1 MNFLI
6 NLIIVHL
13 CGFILVL
20 NKLLAVMDRNTQ
32 LGLLLIFGLFV
43 LWQVVTS
50 PSQEELIK
58 QQKMEDSIMLARKT
72 KEAIREKIVIQTTE
86 SQKNSAELLVD
97 RENKFGD
104 FSNAA
109 AGKASDFV
117 LENDLLKVTFSTK
130 GGTIKEVLIKNHHKI
145 VQNADRKD
153 VKESL
158 LLMSDERDKFY
169 YALPVKSV
177 PGGFI
182 YTKDLIFEGALEG
195 NTIRFKAMANNGGYF
210 EQVYTLNP
218 DNYLFNY
225 AIKTENL
232 DNILDKGFNS
242 IKLRWINYLGK
253 LEKAVNYEKNYS
265 AIYYKPGIDKPEH
278 CSCTSSDIEDKENTP
293 IKWISFTQ
301 QFFNVSL
308 LASENFKGA
317 KMVTTFL
324 DDTDK
329 ALKKMDAEIEIPFKN
344 DNNSFKMD
352 FYLGPNEF
360 DRLYAMGNNLEDI
373 IAFGTSFFGT
383 INRWVIRPV
392 FNWIS
397 QFFVNKGIVILIL
410 TFLVKLSLFYL
421 TYRMIYSQSKMTAL
435 KPQIDKLKEKHK
447 DDAST
452 IQMESMKLYREF
464 GVNPLGSCLPMLLQM
479 PIWFALYRFF
489 PAAIEFRQAPFLWAN
504 DLSSYDEWIQ
514 LPFAIPFGFGSH
526 ISLFTILWA
535 ISTLAFTFYN
545 SKNMDFSANP
555 AMKWMQYVMPI
566 MFLGFFNSYASGLT
580 AYLLFSNVLNIGQ
593 TMATKAFLIDEAKIL
608 SQMEDHKKKPKKTGG
623 FQDRLQKV
631 LEEQRKIADQQ
642 KSAKTLPKKK

>member
-86 SQKNSAELLVD
+86 SQKNSSELLMD

-253 LEKAVNYEKNYS
+253 LEKAVSYEKNYS

-344 DNNSFKMD
+344 NNNSFKMD

-397 QFFVNKGIVILIL
+397 QFFVNKGLVILIL

>member
-1 MNFLI
+1 MKNNRRDFLKMGGLTAI
-6 NLIIVHL
+6 GLTSSLSPAEAGDAAQAQIDQLMKDPKQTFNMSGYAAPKIDTVRI
-13 CGFILVL
+13 GFIG
-20 NKLLAVMDRNTQ
+20 
-32 LGLLLIFGLFV
+32 LGNRG
-43 LWQVVTS
+43 S
-50 PSQEELIK
+50 G
-58 QQKMEDSIMLARKT
+58 
-72 KEAIREKIVIQTTE
+72 AITRVNRIANVQTVAICDIRPAKI
-86 SQKNSAELLVD
+86 A
-97 RENKFGD
+97 
-104 FSNAA
+104 NA
-109 AGKASDFV
+109 
-117 LENDLLKVTFSTK
+117 L
-130 GGTIKEVLIKNHHKI
+130 
-145 VQNADRKD
+145 
-153 VKESL
+153 
-158 LLMSDERDKFY
+158 
-169 YALPVKSV
+169 
-177 PGGFI
+177 
-182 YTKDLIFEGALEG
+182 
-195 NTIRFKAMANNGGYF
+195 
-210 EQVYTLNP
+210 
-218 DNYLFNY
+218 
-225 AIKTENL
+225 
-232 DNILDKGFNS
+232 
-242 IKLRWINYLGK
+242 
-253 LEKAVNYEKNYS
+253 
-265 AIYYKPGIDKPEH
+265 
-278 CSCTSSDIEDKENTP
+278 
-293 IKWISFTQ
+293 
-301 QFFNVSL
+301 
-308 LASENFKGA
+308 
-317 KMVTTFL
+317 
-324 DDTDK
+324 K

-360 DRLYAMGNNLEDI
+360 DRLYSMGNNLEDI

-383 INRWVIRPV
+383 INRWIIRPV

-489 PAAIEFRQAPFLWAN
+489 PAAIEFRQAPFLWAT

-555 AMKWMQYVMPI
+555 AMKWMQYVMPV

-642 KSAKTLPKKK
+642 KSAKSQPKKK

>member
-158 LLMSDERDKFY
+158 LLMSDDRDKFY

-182 YTKDLIFEGALEG
+182 YTKDLIFEGSLEG

-253 LEKAVNYEKNYS
+253 LEKAVSYEKNYS

>member
-158 LLMSDERDKFY
+158 LLMSDDRDKFY

-253 LEKAVNYEKNYS
+253 LEKAVSYEKNYS

>member
-97 RENKFGD
+97 RENKFGN

-109 AGKASDFV
+109 AGKASDFI

-153 VKESL
+153 IKESL

>member
-1 MNFLI
+1 
-6 NLIIVHL
+6 
-13 CGFILVL
+13 
-20 NKLLAVMDRNTQ
+20 MDRNTQ

-58 QQKMEDSIMLARKT
+58 QQQMEDSIMLARKT
-72 KEAIREKIVIQTTE
+72 KEAIREKIVIQKSE
-86 SQKNSAELLVD
+86 FQKDSAEILVD
-97 RENKFGD
+97 RENKFGG

-145 VQNADRKD
+145 VQNAERKD

-158 LLMSDERDKFY
+158 LLLSDERDKFY

-182 YTKDLIFEGALEG
+182 YTKDLIFDGALEG
-195 NTIRFKAMANNGGYF
+195 NTIRFKAVANNGGYF

-232 DNILDKGFNS
+232 DNILDKGVNS

-253 LEKAVNYEKNYS
+253 LEKAVSYEKNYS
-265 AIYYKPGIDKPEH
+265 AIYFKPDINKPEH
-278 CSCTSSDIEDKENTP
+278 CSCTSSDIEDKEDTP

-308 LASENFKGA
+308 LASDNFKGA

-324 DDTDK
+324 DDSDK

-344 DNNSFKMD
+344 SNNSFKMD

-608 SQMEDHKKKPKKTGG
+608 AQMEDHKKKPKKTGG

-631 LEEQRKIADQQ
+631 LDEQRKIAEQQ
-642 KSAKTLPKKK
+642 KTGKTLPKKK

>member
-1 MNFLI
+1 
-6 NLIIVHL
+6 
-13 CGFILVL
+13 
-20 NKLLAVMDRNTQ
+20 MDKNTQ

-58 QQKMEDSIMLARKT
+58 QQNMEDSIILARKT
-72 KEAIREKIVIQTTE
+72 KEASREKIVIQSTDY
-86 SQKNSAELLVD
+86 QKDNAELLVD
-97 RENKFGD
+97 RENKFGH

-109 AGKASDFV
+109 TGKASDFV
-117 LENDLLKVTFSTK
+117 LENDLMKVTFSTK
-130 GGTIKEVLIKNHHKI
+130 GGIIKEVLIKNHHKI

-153 VKESL
+153 VKVSL
-158 LLMSDERDKFY
+158 RLMSDDRDKFY
-169 YALPVKSV
+169 YALPIKSI
-177 PGGFI
+177 PGGFV
-182 YTKDLIFEGALEG
+182 YTKDLIFDGSLEG
-195 NTIRFKAMANNGGYF
+195 NTIRFKALANNGGYF
-210 EQVYTLNP
+210 EQVYTLNK

-232 DNILDKGFNS
+232 GDILDKETNS
-242 IKLRWINYLGK
+242 IKLRWINYLDK
-253 LEKAVNYEKNYS
+253 LEKAVSYEKNYS
-265 AIYYKPGIDKPEH
+265 AIYYKPNIDNAEH
-278 CSCTSSDIEDKENTP
+278 CSCTSSDTENKENTP
-293 IKWISFTQ
+293 IKWVSFTQ

-308 LASENFKGA
+308 LASDNFKGA

-324 DDTDK
+324 DDSDK
-329 ALKKMDAEIEIPFKN
+329 ALKKMDAEIDIPFKN
-344 DNNSFKMD
+344 ADNSFSMD

-452 IQMESMKLYREF
+452 VQMESMKLYREF

-489 PAAIEFRQAPFLWAN
+489 PAAIEFRQAPFLWAD

-593 TMATKAFLIDEAKIL
+593 TMATKAFLIDEVKIL
-608 SQMEDHKKKPKKTGG
+608 SLMEDHKKKPKKTGG

-631 LEEQRKIADQQ
+631 LEDQRKIAEQQ
-642 KSAKTLPKKK
+642 KSTKTQPKKK

>member
-1 MNFLI
+1 
-6 NLIIVHL
+6 
-13 CGFILVL
+13 
-20 NKLLAVMDRNTQ
+20 MDRNTQ

-130 GGTIKEVLIKNHHKI
+130 GGIIKEVLIKNHHKI

-177 PGGFI
+177 PGGFV

-253 LEKAVNYEKNYS
+253 LEKAVSYEKNYS

>member
-1 MNFLI
+1 
-6 NLIIVHL
+6 
-13 CGFILVL
+13 
-20 NKLLAVMDRNTQ
+20 MDRNTQ

-58 QQKMEDSIMLARKT
+58 QQQMEDSIMLARKT
-72 KEAIREKIVIQTTE
+72 KEAIREKIVIQKTE
-86 SQKNSAELLVD
+86 FQKDSAEILVD
-97 RENKFGD
+97 RENKFGG

-182 YTKDLIFEGALEG
+182 YTKDLIFDGALEG
-195 NTIRFKAMANNGGYF
+195 NTIRFKAVANNGGYF

-232 DNILDKGFNS
+232 DNILDKGVNS

-253 LEKAVNYEKNYS
+253 LEKAVSYEKNYS

-308 LASENFKGA
+308 LASDNFKGA

-324 DDTDK
+324 DDSDK
-329 ALKKMDAEIEIPFKN
+329 ALKKMDAEIEIPFKSS
-344 DNNSFKMD
+344 NNSFKMD

-397 QFFVNKGIVILIL
+397 QFFVNKGIVILVL
-410 TFLVKLSLFYL
+410 TFFVKLSLFYL

-535 ISTLAFTFYN
+535 ISTLVFTFYN

-608 SQMEDHKKKPKKTGG
+608 AQMEDHKKKPKKTGG

-631 LEEQRKIADQQ
+631 LEEQRKIAEQQ
-642 KSAKTLPKKK
+642 KTGKTLPKKK

>member
-86 SQKNSAELLVD
+86 SQKNSAELLMD

-177 PGGFI
+177 PGGFV
-182 YTKDLIFEGALEG
+182 YTKDLIFEGALDG

-232 DNILDKGFNS
+232 DNILDKGLNS

-253 LEKAVNYEKNYS
+253 LEKAVSYEKNYS
-265 AIYYKPGIDKPEH
+265 AIYYKPGIYKPEH

-373 IAFGTSFFGT
+373 IAFGSSFFGT

-535 ISTLAFTFYN
+535 FSTLAFTFYN

>member
-1 MNFLI
+1 
-6 NLIIVHL
+6 
-13 CGFILVL
+13 
-20 NKLLAVMDRNTQ
+20 MDRNTQ

-58 QQKMEDSIMLARKT
+58 QQQMEDSIMLARKT
-72 KEAIREKIVIQTTE
+72 KEAIREKIVIQKTE
-86 SQKNSAELLVD
+86 FQKDSAEILVD
-97 RENKFGD
+97 RENKFGG

-158 LLMSDERDKFY
+158 LLLSDERDKFY

-182 YTKDLIFEGALEG
+182 YTKDLIFDGALEG
-195 NTIRFKAMANNGGYF
+195 NTIRFKAVANNGGYF

-232 DNILDKGFNS
+232 DNILDKGVNS

-253 LEKAVNYEKNYS
+253 LEKAVSYEKNYS
-265 AIYYKPGIDKPEH
+265 AIYFKPGIDKPEH

-308 LASENFKGA
+308 LASDNFKGA

-324 DDTDK
+324 DDSDK
-329 ALKKMDAEIEIPFKN
+329 ALKKMDAEIEIPFKSS
-344 DNNSFKMD
+344 NNSFKMD

-608 SQMEDHKKKPKKTGG
+608 AQMEDHKKKPKKTGG

-631 LEEQRKIADQQ
+631 LEEQRKIAEQQ
-642 KSAKTLPKKK
+642 KTGKTLPKKK

>member
-86 SQKNSAELLVD
+86 SQKNSSELLMD

-145 VQNADRKD
+145 VQNAERKD

-177 PGGFI
+177 PGGFV

-253 LEKAVNYEKNYS
+253 LEKAVSYEKNYS

>member
-1 MNFLI
+1 
-6 NLIIVHL
+6 
-13 CGFILVL
+13 
-20 NKLLAVMDRNTQ
+20 MDRNTQ

-72 KEAIREKIVIQTTE
+72 KEAIREKIVIQKTTF
-86 SQKNSAELLVD
+86 QKDSAEILMD
-97 RENKFGD
+97 RENKFGG

-130 GGTIKEVLIKNHHKI
+130 GGAIKEVLIKNHHKI
-145 VQNADRKD
+145 VQNAERKD
-153 VKESL
+153 VKEDL
-158 LLMSDERDKFY
+158 LLMSDDRDKFY

-195 NTIRFKAMANNGGYF
+195 NTIRFKAVANNGGYF

-232 DNILDKGFNS
+232 DGILDNGVNS

-253 LEKAVNYEKNYS
+253 LEKAVSYEKNYS

-308 LASENFKGA
+308 LASDNFKGA

-324 DDTDK
+324 DDSDK
-329 ALKKMDAEIEIPFKN
+329 ALKKMDAEIEIPFKSS
-344 DNNSFKMD
+344 NNSFKMD

-397 QFFVNKGIVILIL
+397 QFFVNKGIVILVL

-608 SQMEDHKKKPKKTGG
+608 AQMEDHKKKPKKTGG

-631 LEEQRKIADQQ
+631 LEEQRKIAEQQ
-642 KSAKTLPKKK
+642 KTSKTLPKKK

>member
-86 SQKNSAELLVD
+86 SQKNSSELLMD

-158 LLMSDERDKFY
+158 LLMSDDRDKFY

-253 LEKAVNYEKNYS
+253 LEKAVSYEKNYS

>member
-1 MNFLI
+1 
-6 NLIIVHL
+6 
-13 CGFILVL
+13 
-20 NKLLAVMDRNTQ
+20 MDRNTQ

-72 KEAIREKIVIQTTE
+72 KEAIREKIVIQSTE
-86 SQKNSAELLVD
+86 YQKDSAELLVD
-97 RENKFGD
+97 RENKFGA

-109 AGKASDFV
+109 SGKESDFV

-153 VKESL
+153 VKEPL
-158 LLMSDERDKFY
+158 RLMSDDRDKFY
-169 YALPVKSV
+169 YALPIKSI

-182 YTKDLIFEGALEG
+182 YTKDLIFDGSLEG
-195 NTIRFKAMANNGGYF
+195 NTIRFKAVANNGGYF

-232 DNILDKGFNS
+232 DGILDKGFNS
-242 IKLRWINYLGK
+242 IKLRWVNYLGK
-253 LEKAVNYEKNYS
+253 LEKAVSYEKNYS
-265 AIYYKPGIDKPEH
+265 AIYYKPGTENPEH
-278 CSCTSSDIEDKENTP
+278 CSCTSSDIENKDNTP
-293 IKWISFTQ
+293 IKWVSFTQ

-324 DDTDK
+324 DDSDK
-329 ALKKMDAEIEIPFKN
+329 ALKKMDAEIVIPFKN
-344 DNNSFKMD
+344 ADNSFSMD

-397 QFFVNKGIVILIL
+397 QFFENKGIVIFIL

-452 IQMESMKLYREF
+452 VQMESMKLYREF

-489 PAAIEFRQAPFLWAN
+489 PAAIEFRQAPFLWAD

-608 SQMEDHKKKPKKTGG
+608 AQMEDHKKKPKKTGG

-631 LEEQRKIADQQ
+631 LEEQRKIAEQQ
-642 KSAKTLPKKK
+642 KTGKTLPKKK

>member
-86 SQKNSAELLVD
+86 SQKNSSELLMD

-158 LLMSDERDKFY
+158 LLMSDDRDKFY

-177 PGGFI
+177 PGGFV

-253 LEKAVNYEKNYS
+253 LEKAVSYEKNYS

>member
-253 LEKAVNYEKNYS
+253 LEKAVSYEKNYS

-344 DNNSFKMD
+344 DKNSFKMN

-360 DRLYAMGNNLEDI
+360 DRLYSMGNNLEDI

>member
-86 SQKNSAELLVD
+86 SQKNSSELLMD

-182 YTKDLIFEGALEG
+182 YTKDLIFECALEG

-253 LEKAVNYEKNYS
+253 LEKAVSYEKNYS

>member
-1 MNFLI
+1 
-6 NLIIVHL
+6 
-13 CGFILVL
+13 
-20 NKLLAVMDRNTQ
+20 MDRNTQ

-58 QQKMEDSIMLARKT
+58 QQQMEDSIMLARKT
-72 KEAIREKIVIQTTE
+72 KEAIREKIVIQKAEFQKDSTE
-86 SQKNSAELLVD
+86 ILVD
-97 RENKFGD
+97 RENKFGS

-109 AGKASDFV
+109 AGKSSDFV

-130 GGTIKEVLIKNHHKI
+130 GGVIKEVLIKNHHKI

-182 YTKDLIFEGALEG
+182 YTKDLIFDGALEG
-195 NTIRFKAMANNGGYF
+195 NTIRFKAVANNGGYF

-232 DNILDKGFNS
+232 DNILDKGVNS

-253 LEKAVNYEKNYS
+253 LEKAVSYEKNYS
-265 AIYYKPGIDKPEH
+265 AIYFKPGIDKPEH
-278 CSCTSSDIEDKENTP
+278 CSCTSSDIEDKDNTP

-308 LASENFKGA
+308 LASDNFKGA

-324 DDTDK
+324 DDSDK
-329 ALKKMDAEIEIPFKN
+329 ALKKMDAEIEIPFKSS
-344 DNNSFKMD
+344 NNSFKMD

-373 IAFGTSFFGT
+373 IAYGTSFFGT

-397 QFFVNKGIVILIL
+397 QFFVNKGIVILVL

-452 IQMESMKLYREF
+452 IQMESLKLYREF
-464 GVNPLGSCLPMLLQM
+464 CVNPLGSCLPMLLQM

-555 AMKWMQYVMPI
+555 AMKWMQYVMPV

-608 SQMEDHKKKPKKTGG
+608 AQMEDHKKKPKKTGG

-631 LEEQRKIADQQ
+631 LEEQRKIAEQQ
-642 KSAKTLPKKK
+642 KTGKTLPKKK

>member
-72 KEAIREKIVIQTTE
+72 KEAIREKIVIQSTE
-86 SQKNSAELLVD
+86 SQKDSTELLVD
-97 RENKFGD
+97 RENKFGA

-109 AGKASDFV
+109 SGKASDFV

-153 VKESL
+153 VKEPL
-158 LLMSDERDKFY
+158 RLMSDDRDKFY
-169 YALPVKSV
+169 YALPIKSI

-182 YTKDLIFEGALEG
+182 YTKDLIFEGSLEG
-195 NTIRFKAMANNGGYF
+195 NTIRFKAVANNGGYF

-218 DNYLFNY
+218 ENYLFNY
-225 AIKTENL
+225 SIKTKNL

-242 IKLRWINYLGK
+242 IKLRWVSYLGK
-253 LEKAVNYEKNYS
+253 LEKAVSYEKNYS
-265 AIYYKPGIDKPEH
+265 AIYYKPGIDNPKH
-278 CSCTSSDIEDKENTP
+278 CSCTSSDIENKDNTP
-293 IKWISFTQ
+293 IKWVSFTQ

-324 DDTDK
+324 DDSDK
-329 ALKKMDAEIEIPFKN
+329 ALKKMDAEIVIPFKN
-344 DNNSFKMD
+344 ADNSFSMD

-397 QFFVNKGIVILIL
+397 QFFVNKGIVIFIL

-452 IQMESMKLYREF
+452 VQMESMKLYREF

-489 PAAIEFRQAPFLWAN
+489 PAAIEFRQAPFLWAD

-608 SQMEDHKKKPKKTGG
+608 AQMENHKKKPKKTGG

-631 LEEQRKIADQQ
+631 LEEQRKIAEQQ
-642 KSAKTLPKKK
+642 KNSKTQQKKK

>member
-86 SQKNSAELLVD
+86 SQKNSSELLMD

-177 PGGFI
+177 PGGFV

-253 LEKAVNYEKNYS
+253 LEKAVSYEKNYS

-344 DNNSFKMD
+344 NNNSFKMD

>member
-153 VKESL
+153 IKESL

>member
-177 PGGFI
+177 PGGFV

-253 LEKAVNYEKNYS
+253 LEKAVSYEKNYS

>member
-117 LENDLLKVTFSTK
+117 LENDLLKVTFSSK

-158 LLMSDERDKFY
+158 LLMSDDRDKFY

-182 YTKDLIFEGALEG
+182 YTKDLIFEGSLEG

-253 LEKAVNYEKNYS
+253 LEKAVSYEKNYS

>member
-72 KEAIREKIVIQTTE
+72 KEAIREKIVIQSTE
-86 SQKNSAELLVD
+86 YQKDSTELLVD
-97 RENKFGD
+97 RENKFGA

-109 AGKASDFV
+109 SGKASDFV

-145 VQNADRKD
+145 VQNAERKD
-153 VKESL
+153 VKEPL
-158 LLMSDERDKFY
+158 RLMSDDRDKFY
-169 YALPVKSV
+169 YALPIKSI

-182 YTKDLIFEGALEG
+182 YTKDLIFDGSLEG
-195 NTIRFKAMANNGGYF
+195 NTIRFKAVANNGGYF
-210 EQVYTLNP
+210 EQVYTLNA

-242 IKLRWINYLGK
+242 IKLRWVNYLGK
-253 LEKAVNYEKNYS
+253 LEKAVSYEKNYS
-265 AIYYKPGIDKPEH
+265 AIYYKPGIDNPEH
-278 CSCTSSDIEDKENTP
+278 CSCTSSDIENKDNTP
-293 IKWISFTQ
+293 IKWVSFTQ

-324 DDTDK
+324 DDSDK
-329 ALKKMDAEIEIPFKN
+329 ALKKMDAEIVIPFKN
-344 DNNSFKMD
+344 ADNSFSMD
-352 FYLGPNEF
+352 FYVGPNEF

-397 QFFVNKGIVILIL
+397 QFFVNKGIVIFIL

-452 IQMESMKLYREF
+452 VQMESMKLYREF

-489 PAAIEFRQAPFLWAN
+489 PAAIEFRQAPFLWAD

-608 SQMEDHKKKPKKTGG
+608 AQMENHKKKPKKTGG

-631 LEEQRKIADQQ
+631 LEEQRKIAEQQ
-642 KSAKTLPKKK
+642 KNAKTQPKKK

>member
-72 KEAIREKIVIQTTE
+72 KEAIREKIVIQSTE
-86 SQKNSAELLVD
+86 SQKDSTELLVD
-97 RENKFGD
+97 RENKFGA

-109 AGKASDFV
+109 SGKASDFV

-153 VKESL
+153 VKEPL
-158 LLMSDERDKFY
+158 RLMSDDRDKFY
-169 YALPVKSV
+169 YALPIKSI

-182 YTKDLIFEGALEG
+182 YTKDLIFEGSLEG
-195 NTIRFKAMANNGGYF
+195 NTIRFKAVANNGGYF
-210 EQVYTLNP
+210 EQVYALNP
-218 DNYLFNY
+218 ENYLFNY
-225 AIKTENL
+225 SIKTKNL

-242 IKLRWINYLGK
+242 IKLRWVSYLGK
-253 LEKAVNYEKNYS
+253 LEKAVSYEKNYS
-265 AIYYKPGIDKPEH
+265 AIYYKPGIDNPKH
-278 CSCTSSDIEDKENTP
+278 CSCTSSDIENKDNTP
-293 IKWISFTQ
+293 IKWVSFTQ

-324 DDTDK
+324 DDSDK
-329 ALKKMDAEIEIPFKN
+329 ALKKMDAEIVIPFKN
-344 DNNSFKMD
+344 ADNSFSMD

-397 QFFVNKGIVILIL
+397 QFFVNKGIVIFIL

-452 IQMESMKLYREF
+452 VQMESMKLYREF

-489 PAAIEFRQAPFLWAN
+489 PAAIEFRQAPFLWAD

-608 SQMEDHKKKPKKTGG
+608 AQMENHKKKPKKTGG

-631 LEEQRKIADQQ
+631 LEEQRKIAEQQ
-642 KSAKTLPKKK
+642 KNAKTQQKKK

>member
-6 NLIIVHL
+6 NHIIVHL
-13 CGFILVL
+13 CCIILVL

-58 QQKMEDSIMLARKT
+58 QQKIEDSIMLARKT

-86 SQKNSAELLVD
+86 SQKNSSELLMD

-177 PGGFI
+177 PGGFV

-232 DNILDKGFNS
+232 DNILDKGLNS

-253 LEKAVNYEKNYS
+253 LEKAVSYEKNYS
-265 AIYYKPGIDKPEH
+265 AIYYKPGIYKPEH

-373 IAFGTSFFGT
+373 IAFGSSFFGT

-642 KSAKTLPKKK
+642 KSAKTQPKKK

>member
-86 SQKNSAELLVD
+86 SQKNSSELLVD

-631 LEEQRKIADQQ
+631 LEEQRKIANQQ

>member
-72 KEAIREKIVIQTTE
+72 KEAIREKLVIQSTVY
-86 SQKNSAELLVD
+86 QKDSTELLVD
-97 RENKFGD
+97 RENKFGA

-109 AGKASDFV
+109 SGKASDFV

-153 VKESL
+153 VKEPL
-158 LLMSDERDKFY
+158 RLMSDDRDKFY
-169 YALPVKSV
+169 YALPIKSI

-182 YTKDLIFEGALEG
+182 YTKDLIFDGSLEG
-195 NTIRFKAMANNGGYF
+195 NTIRFKAVANNGGYF

-242 IKLRWINYLGK
+242 IKLRWVNYLGK
-253 LEKAVNYEKNYS
+253 LEKAVSYEKNYS
-265 AIYYKPGIDKPEH
+265 AIYYKPGIDNPKH
-278 CSCTSSDIEDKENTP
+278 CSCTSSDIENKDNTP
-293 IKWISFTQ
+293 IKWVSFTQ

-324 DDTDK
+324 DDSDK
-329 ALKKMDAEIEIPFKN
+329 ALKKMDAEIVIPFKN
-344 DNNSFKMD
+344 ADNSFSMD

-360 DRLYAMGNNLEDI
+360 DRLYAMGNNMEDI

-397 QFFVNKGIVILIL
+397 QFFENKGIVIFIL

-452 IQMESMKLYREF
+452 VQMESMKLYREF

-489 PAAIEFRQAPFLWAN
+489 PAAIEFRQAPFLWAD

-555 AMKWMQYVMPI
+555 AMKWMQYVMPV

-608 SQMEDHKKKPKKTGG
+608 AQMENHKKKPKKTGG

-631 LEEQRKIADQQ
+631 LEEQRKIAEQQ
-642 KSAKTLPKKK
+642 KNAKTQPKMK

>member
-86 SQKNSAELLVD
+86 SQKNSSELLVD

-109 AGKASDFV
+109 AGKASVFV

-242 IKLRWINYLGK
+242 IKLRWISYLGK
-253 LEKAVNYEKNYS
+253 LEKAVSYERNYS

-329 ALKKMDAEIEIPFKN
+329 ALKKMDAEIDIPFKN

-608 SQMEDHKKKPKKTGG
+608 AQMEDHKKKPKKTGG

-642 KSAKTLPKKK
+642 KSAKTQPKKK

>member
-117 LENDLLKVTFSTK
+117 LENDLLKVTFSSK

-253 LEKAVNYEKNYS
+253 LEKAVSYEKNYS

>member
-1 MNFLI
+1 
-6 NLIIVHL
+6 
-13 CGFILVL
+13 
-20 NKLLAVMDRNTQ
+20 MDRNTQ

-58 QQKMEDSIMLARKT
+58 QQQMEDSIMLARKT
-72 KEAIREKIVIQTTE
+72 KEAIREKIVIQKTE
-86 SQKNSAELLVD
+86 FQKDSTEILVD
-97 RENKFGD
+97 RENKFGS

-109 AGKASDFV
+109 AGKSSDFV

-130 GGTIKEVLIKNHHKI
+130 GGVIKEVLIKNHHKI

-182 YTKDLIFEGALEG
+182 YTKDLIFDGALEG
-195 NTIRFKAMANNGGYF
+195 NTIRFKAVANNGGYF

-232 DNILDKGFNS
+232 DNILDKGVNS

-253 LEKAVNYEKNYS
+253 LEKAVSYEKNYS
-265 AIYYKPGIDKPEH
+265 AIYFKPGIDKPEH
-278 CSCTSSDIEDKENTP
+278 CSCTSSDIEDKDNTP

-308 LASENFKGA
+308 LASDNFKGA

-324 DDTDK
+324 DDSDK
-329 ALKKMDAEIEIPFKN
+329 ALKKMDAEIEIPFKSS
-344 DNNSFKMD
+344 NNSFKMD

-397 QFFVNKGIVILIL
+397 QFFVNKGIVILVL

-555 AMKWMQYVMPI
+555 AMKWMQYVMPV

-608 SQMEDHKKKPKKTGG
+608 AQMEDHKKKPKKTGG

-631 LEEQRKIADQQ
+631 LEEQRKIAEQQ
-642 KSAKTLPKKK
+642 KTGKTLPKKK

>member
-130 GGTIKEVLIKNHHKI
+130 GGIIKEVLIKNHHKI

-158 LLMSDERDKFY
+158 LLMSDDRDKFY

-182 YTKDLIFEGALEG
+182 YTKDLIFEGSLEG

-253 LEKAVNYEKNYS
+253 LEKAVSYEKNYS

>member
-1 MNFLI
+1 
-6 NLIIVHL
+6 
-13 CGFILVL
+13 
-20 NKLLAVMDRNTQ
+20 MDKNTQ

-58 QQKMEDSIMLARKT
+58 QQNMEDSIILARKT
-72 KEAIREKIVIQTTE
+72 KEASREKIVIQSTDY
-86 SQKNSAELLVD
+86 QKDNAELLVD
-97 RENKFGD
+97 RENKFGH

-109 AGKASDFV
+109 IGKASDFV
-117 LENDLLKVTFSTK
+117 LENDLMKVTFSTK
-130 GGTIKEVLIKNHHKI
+130 GGIIKEVLIKNHHKI

-158 LLMSDERDKFY
+158 RLMSDDRDKFY
-169 YALPVKSV
+169 YALPIKSI
-177 PGGFI
+177 PGGFV
-182 YTKDLIFEGALEG
+182 YTKDLIFDGSLEG
-195 NTIRFKAMANNGGYF
+195 NTIRFKALANNGGYF
-210 EQVYTLNP
+210 EQVYTLNK

-232 DNILDKGFNS
+232 GDILDKETNS
-242 IKLRWINYLGK
+242 IKLRWINYLDK
-253 LEKAVNYEKNYS
+253 LEKAVSYEKNYS
-265 AIYYKPGIDKPEH
+265 AIYYKPNIDNAEH
-278 CSCTSSDIEDKENTP
+278 CSCTSSDTENKENTP
-293 IKWISFTQ
+293 IKWVSFTQ

-308 LASENFKGA
+308 LASDNFKGA

-324 DDTDK
+324 DDSDK
-329 ALKKMDAEIEIPFKN
+329 ALKKMDAEIDIPFKN
-344 DNNSFKMD
+344 ADNSFSMD

-452 IQMESMKLYREF
+452 VQMESMKLYREF

-489 PAAIEFRQAPFLWAN
+489 PAAIEFRQAPFLWAD

-593 TMATKAFLIDEAKIL
+593 TMATKAFLIDEVKIL
-608 SQMEDHKKKPKKTGG
+608 SLMEDHKKKPKKTGG

-631 LEEQRKIADQQ
+631 LEDQRKIAEQQ
-642 KSAKTLPKKK
+642 KSTKTQPKKK

>member
-1 MNFLI
+1 
-6 NLIIVHL
+6 
-13 CGFILVL
+13 
-20 NKLLAVMDRNTQ
+20 MDRNTQ

-58 QQKMEDSIMLARKT
+58 QQQMEDSIMLARKT
-72 KEAIREKIVIQTTE
+72 KEAIREKIVIQKAEFQKDSTE
-86 SQKNSAELLVD
+86 ILVD
-97 RENKFGD
+97 RENKFGS

-109 AGKASDFV
+109 AGKSSDFV

-130 GGTIKEVLIKNHHKI
+130 GGVIKEVLIKNHHKI

-182 YTKDLIFEGALEG
+182 YTKDLIFDGALEG
-195 NTIRFKAMANNGGYF
+195 NTIRFKAVANNGGYF

-232 DNILDKGFNS
+232 DNILDKGVNS

-253 LEKAVNYEKNYS
+253 LEKAVSYEKNYS
-265 AIYYKPGIDKPEH
+265 AIYFKPGIDKPEH
-278 CSCTSSDIEDKENTP
+278 CSCTSSDIEDKDNTP

-308 LASENFKGA
+308 LASDNFKGA

-324 DDTDK
+324 DDSDK
-329 ALKKMDAEIEIPFKN
+329 ALKKMDAEIEIPFKSS
-344 DNNSFKMD
+344 NNSFKMD

-397 QFFVNKGIVILIL
+397 QFFVNKGIVILVL

-555 AMKWMQYVMPI
+555 AMKWMQYVMPV

-608 SQMEDHKKKPKKTGG
+608 AQMEDHKKKPKKTGG

-631 LEEQRKIADQQ
+631 LEEQRKIAEQQ
-642 KSAKTLPKKK
+642 KTGKTLPKKK